1 VAAKD
6 VETYIA
12 NAGEEARPLL
22 EELRA
27 LVLAT
32 IPEVEERI
40 SYGVPFYKHHGE
52 LAGFAVYTHHVSFGT
67 AAAVLGDDDRK
78 RLEDAGYKTGKK
90 TIQVRFDQEVP
101 AAAVEAALRA
111 QARLNES
118 R

>member
-1 VAAKD
+1 MPEKD

-12 NAGEEARPLL
+12 NADDAARRVL

-27 LVLAT
+27 IVLAT
-32 IPEVEERI
+32 IPDVEERI
-40 SYGVPFYKHHGE
+40 SYGVPFYKHEGE
-52 LAGFAVYTHHVSFGT
+52 LAGFSVYPHHVSFGT

-90 TIQVRFDQEVP
+90 TIQIRFDQDVP

-111 QARLNES
+111 QVRLNES